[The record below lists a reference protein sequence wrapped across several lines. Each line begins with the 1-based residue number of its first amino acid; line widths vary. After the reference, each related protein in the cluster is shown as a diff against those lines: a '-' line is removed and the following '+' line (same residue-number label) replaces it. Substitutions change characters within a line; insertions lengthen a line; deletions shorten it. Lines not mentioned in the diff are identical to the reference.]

1 MRSERAAAG
10 WQEELGQLRICR
22 LEARAR
28 GSLMYDSNDRGGY
41 HTTWGI
47 SKLPLVVGYH
57 TTWGISK
64 LPLVVDYH
72 TTWGISKLPLVV
84 DCRQPHEMG
93 VSDYVLISVC
103 RRCLIGVRRGAKGAT
118 RTEGVRL
125 TIRACNTRT

>member
-1 MRSERAAAG
+1 MRSERAVAG
-10 WQEELGQLRICR
+10 WQEELGQPRICR

-47 SKLPLVVGYH
+47 SKLPL
-57 TTWGISK
+57 I
-64 LPLVVDYH
+64 
-72 TTWGISKLPLVV
+72 V

-93 VSDYVLISVC
+93 VSDYVSISVC

>member
-28 GSLMYDSNDRGGY
+28 GSLMYDSNDRG
-41 HTTWGI
+41 
-47 SKLPLVVGYH
+47 GYH

>member
-1 MRSERAAAG
+1 MRSERAVAG
-10 WQEELGQLRICR
+10 WQEELGQPRICR

-47 SKLPLVVGYH
+47 SKLPLVV
-57 TTWGISK
+57 
-64 LPLVVDYH
+64 DYH
-72 TTWGISKLPLVV
+72 TTWGISKLPLIV

-93 VSDYVLISVC
+93 VSDYVSISVC
-103 RRCLIGVRRGAKGAT
+103 RRCLIGVRRGAEGAT